1 MNKKVIVLADNSYT
15 IRRIV
20 ELSFSEIENIEV
32 RSFENGSG
40 IKEKLLQLN
49 PAVVIA
55 DIKLPEI
62 NGYDICRFVN
72 ETSALKNCR
81 VFLMKGSFEPVDN
94 EMIKNL
100 KYEDIVTKPFDSNA
114 LVSTVMK
121 IVNPEE
127 QKISGKTA
135 TAGPS
140 SFPEDFP
147 EIETD
152 TQESEDISFSDI
164 RGDMDAPLPAD
175 RPAARNQAQERDEVQ
190 PSEEITQGTQPLKD
204 NLLPQETEETISN
217 PFEEEPAFEE
227 INVAAPDSVSPLLP
241 EFDTKSDL
249 KVARIENGPK
259 DASDEF
265 HERFLEIA
273 DEDTSEDL
281 LKASLESSPLPDS
294 DDLQFP
300 ADQKDDKLMESGE
313 KFELEFDK
321 TEMNAPAQTIFA
333 APDPIIDLI
342 TPGQKPEKGKDL
354 ELLDDKAFDR
364 DFFGGKAKPEVLS
377 PQAELEKLVSIPKKE
392 IKTQLKVEPA
402 IKPEPP
408 MAEKLELTGKLEE
421 KLSLTIKELLW
432 EIVPPLAEKIIKEEI
447 DKIKSELSNS
457 GL

>member
-49 PAVVIA
+49 PAVVMV

-62 NGYDICRFVN
+62 NGYDVCRFIN
-72 ETSALKNCR
+72 ETPRLNQAR

-100 KYEDIVTKPFDSNA
+100 KYEDIITKPFDSNA
-114 LVSTVMK
+114 LVTSVMK
-121 IVNPEE
+121 IVNREE
-127 QKISGKTA
+127 RKIPDES
-135 TAGPS
+135 PS
-140 SFPEDFP
+140 TFPEDFP
-147 EIETD
+147 EIETEAPE
-152 TQESEDISFSDI
+152 TEDISFSDI
-164 RGDMDAPLPAD
+164 RNVIDVAPAPG
-175 RPAARNQAQERDEVQ
+175 RAAAGNQGPERDEVL

-204 NLLPQETEETISN
+204 SLMPQETEESLKN

-227 INVAAPDSVSPLLP
+227 INEAPVKVPRSEPIEFAKEPMSPTP
-241 EFDTKSDL
+241 PAGSQ
-249 KVARIENGPK
+249 PK

-273 DEDTSEDL
+273 NEDTSEDL
-281 LKASLESSPLPDS
+281 LKSSLEASQMPDS

-300 ADQKDDKLMESGE
+300 GDMKEETPLAVEE
-313 KFELEFDK
+313 KFQLEFDK
-321 TEMNAPAQTIFA
+321 TDGNVSAETMYVGPEKKADFMA
-333 APDPIIDLI
+333 ANL
-342 TPGQKPEKGKDL
+342 KREKGKGIDMP
-354 ELLDDKAFDR
+354 EDRVSAKGPAGEKAH
-364 DFFGGKAKPEVLS
+364 AEVLS
-377 PQAELEKLVSIPKKE
+377 PQAELEKLARIPKKE
-392 IKTQLKVEPA
+392 IKAEPQV
-402 IKPEPP
+402 KPVAPL
-408 MAEKLELTGKLEE
+408 AEKLDLSGKLEE

-447 DKIKSELSNS
+447 EKIKSDVNNT

>member
-49 PAVVIA
+49 PAVVIV

-62 NGYDICRFVN
+62 NGYDICRFIN
-72 ETSALKNCR
+72 ETPALKNTR

-94 EMIKNL
+94 DMIKNL

-114 LVSTVMK
+114 LVSAVMK
-121 IVNPEE
+121 IVNQEDGKVSP
-127 QKISGKTA
+127 KIA
-135 TAGPS
+135 PAGPS

-147 EIETD
+147 EIETE

-164 RGDMDAPLPAD
+164 RSDMDAPPPAD
-175 RPAARNQAQERDEVQ
+175 RPSARNQAMERDEVQ
-190 PSEEITQGTQPLKD
+190 PSEEITQGTQPQKD
-204 NLLPQETEETISN
+204 NLMPQETEETIKN
-217 PFEEEPAFEE
+217 PFDEEPAFEE
-227 INVAAPDSVSPLLP
+227 INVSAPAVDSPAAP

-249 KVARIENGPK
+249 KPPRLDQAPK
-259 DASDEF
+259 DVSDEF

-273 DEDTSEDL
+273 NEDTADDL
-281 LKASLESSPLPDS
+281 LKASLESSQMPDS
-294 DDLQFP
+294 DDLQLVV
-300 ADQKDDKLMESGE
+300 DQKDDKLPGSAE
-313 KFELEFDK
+313 KIELEFDNSDFASPAK
-321 TEMNAPAQTIFA
+321 TLYAPPGGLTDLLPPAPKAEKPKELDFFA
-333 APDPIIDLI
+333 
-342 TPGQKPEKGKDL
+342 
-354 ELLDDKAFDR
+354 DKVFDR
-364 DFFGGKAKPEVLS
+364 DAVLKKAHADTLS
-377 PQAELEKLVSIPKKE
+377 PQAELDKLSVAPKKE
-392 IKTQLKVEPA
+392 AKAEAAAPVPGKV
-402 IKPEPP
+402 
-408 MAEKLELTGKLEE
+408 ELTGKLEE